1 MYQPSASG
9 RASSRSVSAVGAQST
24 TITSHRPDRRLQP
37 QLEQRQHLLGARDDG
52 ELLGGDRVH
61 AGHVEHREQVALDLR
76 PGLLEAQLRVDLLDE
91 EVRRDLGRLRA
102 DRGAPKASA
111 SECAGSVESTSV
123 RRPAA
128 AASAAV
134 PAATVDL
141 PTPPLPVNRRMRTM
155 PRRARPAAQPSDS
168 TRFFRPLSA
177 VSMRIFSPL
186 RLSMPISGMETSSAS
201 R

>member
-24 TITSHRPDRRLQP
+24 TTTSHSPGARLQP
-37 QLEQRQHLLGARDDG
+37 QLEQRQHLLGAREDG
-52 ELLGGDRVH
+52 ELLGGDRVD
-61 AGHVEHREQVALDLR
+61 AGDVEHREQVALDLR

-91 EVRRDLGRLRA
+91 EAAARPRSAPAPTPGRRRR
-102 DRGAPKASA
+102 RRASA
-111 SECAGSVESTSV
+111 P
-123 RRPAA
+123 RRWTAPACGGPAA

-141 PTPPLPVNRRMRTM
+141 PTPPLPVNRRMRTV
-155 PRRARPAAQPSDS
+155 PDSPGQPSDS
-168 TRFFRPLSA
+168 TRFFSPLSA

-186 RLSMPISGMETSSAS
+186 RLSMPISGIETSSAS